1 MLPGCFFCG
10 VQETIFHW
18 SLEIDHFPF
27 RSSVNGF
34 LMSWSM
40 AADHRRRLEDQSI
53 STDKAPPPEMRSESA
68 IANSDSG
75 YSNPLLFAKKC
86 GQCTPTTAVNITQP
100 MKNAPTRV
108 NRPSV
113 TNIPPTN
120 SERAAAANHAEVGRM
135 NVNGVFPEMNV
146 LKPGP
151 PKVPKTFCAPWA
163 IITAPNPSRIGTV
176 AQVGTVEAIL
186 RNMLYP
192 SQLKFRRY

>member
-1 MLPGCFFCG
+1 M
-10 VQETIFHW
+10 TI
-18 SLEIDHFPF
+18 PNPT
-27 RSSVNGF
+27 RSMKTVVKITMSGERFMPYLLRLDKSV
-34 LMSWSM
+34 
-40 AADHRRRLEDQSI
+40 

-68 IANSDSG
+68 IARSDSG
-75 YSNPLLFAKKC
+75 YSNPLLFAKKW
-86 GQCTPTTAVNITQP
+86 GQCIPTIAVTITQP

-113 TNIPPTN
+113 TNMPPTN
-120 SERAAAANHAEVGRM
+120 SEIAAAASHAEVGRM
-135 NVNGVFPEMNV
+135 NVKGVFPEMNV

-151 PKVPKTFCAPWA
+151 PKVPKTFCAPWP

-192 SQLKFRRY
+192 SQLKFATILTSGSEKRQSGELG